1 MVDVHLATDH
11 RLELG
16 ELDGGPRLVGDL
28 CQAPNS
34 SAAGWSQRRGRG
46 QLKRRNREGGGA
58 GRRVGAGRCSRP
70 GEGQQPSHAEGK
82 TDADLPRAGEAS
94 PPDTVG
100 GHPALPRR
108 DAAGTGARALRG

>member
-1 MVDVHLATDH
+1 MCDVHLATDH

-16 ELDGGPRLVGDL
+16 EVDGNPAFGRGLVPGTE
-28 CQAPNS
+28 Q